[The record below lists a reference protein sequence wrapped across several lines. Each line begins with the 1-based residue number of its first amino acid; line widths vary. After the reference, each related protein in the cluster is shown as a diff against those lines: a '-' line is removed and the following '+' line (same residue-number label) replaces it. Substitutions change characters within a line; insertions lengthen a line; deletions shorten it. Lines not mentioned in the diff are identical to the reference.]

1 MDLRTQLIRGVWS
14 GRYRIIYTFRLLLV
28 AGSWTVHISN
38 ILNLKTIN
46 LTGSSPFTFFPPTGP
61 IIIFLKNNLL
71 ANLTHEDSQALHLHQ

>member
-38 ILNLKTIN
+38 ILNLKTID
-46 LTGSSPFTFFPPTGP
+46 LPGSSPFTFSPPTGP
-61 IIIFLKNNLL
+61 IIVFPRNNLR
-71 ANLTHEDSQALHLHQ
+71 ASLTHEDSPALRLHQ